1 MEMEGREGGGRRLF
15 LAPAKISEEAS
26 CSVIHLQG
34 QRFLHHK
41 RSPVVICTRVYIYT
55 ACAVYTVHTQGH
67 GVHMGVHTPLG
78 SLWVPRSMM
87 PPTWG
92 TAAPQG

>member
-1 MEMEGREGGGRRLF
+1 MGMRGGWEQGRRLF

-55 ACAVYTVHTQGH
+55 QPVLCTLYTHRDMVCTRGIS
-67 GVHMGVHTPLG
+67 VC
-78 SLWVPRSMM
+78 
-87 PPTWG
+87 PTV
-92 TAAPQG
+92 